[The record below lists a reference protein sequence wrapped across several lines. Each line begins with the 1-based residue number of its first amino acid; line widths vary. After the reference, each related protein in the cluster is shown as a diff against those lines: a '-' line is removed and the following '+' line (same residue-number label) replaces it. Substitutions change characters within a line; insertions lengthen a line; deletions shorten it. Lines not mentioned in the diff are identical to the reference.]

1 MVSSLTIWTARVDY
15 QKRGNELV
23 MNTTAT
29 KGKGLGKL
37 FAPPWKLVETY
48 KAGFIEWEEYER
60 RYIDI
65 LRDRYLKNKPRFK
78 EVCEAG
84 EVVLLCFC
92 PNRSM
97 SGKKCHRY
105 LLADVLE
112 KAAKGFGIKVTAR
125 RGTTDLHEQSH
136 DREAQTR
143 KANTQHPAIS
153 ITPRRQRLPATGA
166 AFIFYRRRP

>member
-1 MVSSLTIWTARVDY
+1 MNKLTIWTARVDY
-15 QKRGNELV
+15 KQKGEELV
-23 MNTTAT
+23 LNTTAT
-29 KGKGLGKL
+29 RGKGLGKL
-37 FAPPWKLVETY
+37 FAPTWELVETY

-65 LRDRYLKNKPRFK
+65 LRDSYLKNKPRFK

-105 LLADVLE
+105 LLAAVLE
-112 KAAKGFGIKVTAR
+112 KVAKKFGIEVKQGGERLTYTNRV
-125 RGTTDLHEQSH
+125 E
-136 DREAQTR
+136 
-143 KANTQHPAIS
+143 
-153 ITPRRQRLPATGA
+153 RQRMPHAKNKK
-166 AFIFYRRRP
+166 RPIKR